1 MPSARLIQGLVQVGV
16 IVQIPDATH
25 RRIRAKSVLAQVAAR
40 SPAMLLPRLGK
51 RKRSL
56 SGLPAQAAYAKHA
69 RILAV
74 SAKIAEPEPKT
85 PEPPKKLVKY
95 YRGKTLYTTYINLA
109 DAVSAS
115 AR

>member
-1 MPSARLIQGLVQVGV
+1 MIAQNS
-16 IVQIPDATH
+16 DAVH
-25 RRIRAKSVLAQVAAR
+25 RRRAKSVLAQVAAR

-69 RILAV
+69 RVLAV
-74 SAKIAEPEPKT
+74 SAKIAEPEPKA

-95 YRGKTLYTTYINLA
+95 YQGKTLYRTYVDIA
-109 DAVSAS
+109 DVICAFAK
-115 AR
+115 